1 MKPRSFLFLAVI
13 SIVLAATAPLESAR
27 RPHYGGALRVEIGAV
42 VHSLDP
48 AVASANSEE
57 AAAKQQI
64 DALIYDHRN
73 SDGTF
78 AGSAGSGPF
87 RIAEWEPA
95 QRVVL
100 AANDDYRD
108 GRPFLDSV
116 EIQMGRA
123 PHDRILD
130 LALGKADFSEIPPE
144 QARHAAESGV
154 RVSTSQPDELLALV
168 FLPGRPVAEDARVRE
183 ALARSVD
190 RAAIVNFLL
199 QKEGEPAGGLLPQWS
214 SGTAFLFSTAT
225 DAPGAKA
232 LASQI
237 APSPKILLGYDS
249 ADSLEQ
255 TVAERIAVD
264 AQEAGIAITLAAQA
278 APGGAANPANPD
290 ALLVRWKMPSSD
302 PRDALANFLN
312 ASGSMA
318 GLDPAPLPGAASPEQ
333 IYSRESA
340 VVSSYRVVPLVWL
353 PQVYGLSAR
362 VRDWSAPAPGDGWPL
377 ADVWLEGDAP

>member
-1 MKPRSFLFLAVI
+1 
-13 SIVLAATAPLESAR
+13 
-27 RPHYGGALRVEIGAV
+27 
-42 VHSLDP
+42 
-48 AVASANSEE
+48 
-57 AAAKQQI
+57 
-64 DALIYDHRN
+64 
-73 SDGTF
+73 
-78 AGSAGSGPF
+78 
-87 RIAEWEPA
+87 
-95 QRVVL
+95 
-100 AANDDYRD
+100 
-108 GRPFLDSV
+108 
-116 EIQMGRA
+116 
-123 PHDRILD
+123 
-130 LALGKADFSEIPPE
+130 
-144 QARHAAESGV
+144 
-154 RVSTSQPDELLALV
+154 LV

-362 VRDWSAPAPGDGWPL
+362 VRDWKAPAPGDGWPL